1 MSSKSYDNISSDG
14 VSGDDEVGND
24 EIADDLISQSA
35 ERVRRE
41 ALRMLTEFDI
51 EDDDARM
58 EPLPGSVLRKT

>member
-1 MSSKSYDNISSDG
+1 MDN
-14 VSGDDEVGND
+14 DEV
-24 EIADDLISQSA
+24 ADDLISQSA

-58 EPLPGSVLRKT
+58 EPLPDAASRKI